1 MVKKDAAKFT
11 RPAPLILKETT
22 LAELANADPFVVRR
36 AAAWFAENPQAEAL
50 PVLLEALKMVQSED
64 LQLRHQLRIAIREH
78 LKLQGAYAALTDTK
92 SEALIDISFAV
103 PTAEASAFLLAQ
115 WSDDVT
121 KLLTHL
127 ARNADEQTLAAAI
140 TRARKTA
147 NGSAQDSVRQR
158 AGRGL
163 DRRPAQWLA

>member
-64 LQLRHQLRIAIREH
+64 LQLRHQLRHQLRIAIREH

-127 ARNADEQTLAAAI
+127 ARNADEHTLAAAI
-140 TRARKTA
+140 TRAR
-147 NGSAQDSVRQR
+147 
-158 AGRGL
+158 
-163 DRRPAQWLA
+163 